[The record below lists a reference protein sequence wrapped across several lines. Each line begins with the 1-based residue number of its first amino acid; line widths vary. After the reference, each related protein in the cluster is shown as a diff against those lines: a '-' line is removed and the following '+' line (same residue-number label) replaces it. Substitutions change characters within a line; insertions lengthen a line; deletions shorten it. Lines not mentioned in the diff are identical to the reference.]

1 MSAIVLDEVP
11 GMVEA
16 LRAVQFVGGVLLDPR
31 AAHQLVVAAWY
42 AAEPAARAAAFA
54 DAADVLAQLA
64 ESTEWP
70 SAMRAVMVAANLLDQ
85 MSYEMRSPQ

>member
-1 MSAIVLDEVP
+1 MNGVPVFLDEVP

-16 LRAVQFVGGVLLDPR
+16 LHAVQLVGGVLLEPR

-54 DAADVLAQLA
+54 DAADFLYDQGDAWGVP
-64 ESTEWP
+64 EYEH
-70 SAMRAVMVAANLLDQ
+70 AATMLD
-85 MSYEMRSPQ
+85 MISYQMRSPQ